1 MTEPQTIDWIIEMV
15 QDVPKRRNMDSLDK
29 QIFEIRLKT
38 LLEIKAKLKR
48 IDSFGG
54 VESLIAK
61 ASITGQKE
69 SLFPVE

>member
-1 MTEPQTIDWIIEMV
+1 MKEQKVFDWIIDMA
-15 QDVPKRRNMDSLDK
+15 KNLAK
-29 QIFEIRLKT
+29 QRKLNSHQMLIFNARLKT
-38 LLEIKAKLKR
+38 LAQAKDKLKR

-54 VESLIAK
+54 VELLIAK

>member
-15 QDVPKRRNMDSLDK
+15 QDVPKRRNMDSLNK
-29 QIFEIRLKT
+29 QIFDTRLKT

-54 VESLIAK
+54 AEYLIAK
-61 ASITGQKE
+61 ALKAAETE